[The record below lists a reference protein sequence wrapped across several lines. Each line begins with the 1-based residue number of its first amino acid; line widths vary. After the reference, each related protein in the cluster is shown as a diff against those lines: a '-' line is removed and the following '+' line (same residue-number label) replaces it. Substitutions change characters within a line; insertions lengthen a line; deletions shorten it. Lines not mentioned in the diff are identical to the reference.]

1 MCALVG
7 WSVNPSHWF
16 GGLLCIGL
24 MQQAKVGLVG
34 FYTLSSFNKHLLYL
48 GFIHAVIHSVRCA
61 VCNASPIIGLRY
73 QCLKVCVKIIILLQ
87 KFSLLK
93 SIVCTLFFIV
103 LGLQ

>member
-1 MCALVG
+1 MRALVG

-16 GGLLCIGL
+16 GGLLCIEL
-24 MQQAKVGLVG
+24 MQQAKVG
-34 FYTLSSFNKHLLYL
+34 FYTLSSFSKHLLYL

-73 QCLKVCVKIIILLQ
+73 QCLKVCVQIIILQ

-93 SIVCTLFFIV
+93 SIVCTLF
-103 LGLQ
+103 L